1 MNAPV
6 SFILLVPDTKNLLL
20 PWAAS
25 GKYKAVFGAVADI
38 KVLTIKWYTEY
49 WFYICSSLYTY
60 ILDTESLDFIV
71 SKRYQLSQGD
81 DEVAPSIKGLVHI
94 VRPVLL
100 TFTLKDG

>member
-1 MNAPV
+1 MEGLANE
-6 SFILLVPDTKNLLL
+6 SFMILVPDTQKSFYCYGCQRKN
-20 PWAAS
+20 
-25 GKYKAVFGAVADI
+25 
-38 KVLTIKWYTEY
+38 VLTIKWGTEY
-49 WFYICSSLYTY
+49 WFYSSSLYTY

-71 SKRYQLSQGD
+71 SKRYQLSQGY